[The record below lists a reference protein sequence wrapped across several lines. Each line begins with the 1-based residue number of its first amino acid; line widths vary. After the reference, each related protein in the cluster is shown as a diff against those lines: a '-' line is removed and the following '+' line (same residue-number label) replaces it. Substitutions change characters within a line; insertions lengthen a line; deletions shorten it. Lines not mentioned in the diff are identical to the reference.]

1 MRVLAVETSTLAGG
15 AALLDGERVVGQY
28 LLDVRVTHSERLLVA
43 VDRLLE
49 DAGWRPAHLE
59 GLAASGGP
67 GSFTGLRIGL
77 GTVKGLALALAIPVA
92 AVPTLDAMAAALP
105 WATLPVCPV
114 LDARKGEVYAALY
127 RWDGA
132 GMRREGDYLALAP
145 DALAARLPEPTLVLR
160 GGAGIAGGGGPPPP
174 RPGRPGGPPDRAD
187 GGARGGRRPRPLAA
201 RAPRAAP
208 LPVAVA
214 RLGRLAR
221 PRAPARGPDRG
232 AGRPRPDLPAPLGG
246 GAQTAWPRC
255 PLTGCAP
262 RTSTWSSR
270 SSAPRSRCPGRGARS
285 STRCSRT
292 GWPAAW
298 SRARTG
304 ASSATSA
311 SGRSPTRCTS
321 PTSPS
326 IPTPGAAASPAGCSR
341 APWRTSAAGGCGS
354 WCSRGARATPR
365 RSGSTPPS
373 ASGSSDAAGG
383 TITTRARTRS

>member
-28 LLDVRVTHSERLLVA
+28 LLDVRVTHSERLMVA
-43 VDRLLE
+43 GGRLLE

-59 GLAASGGP
+59 GLAASVGP

-114 LDARKGEVYAALY
+114 LDARKGEGYAALY
-127 RWDGA
+127 RWGGA

-145 DALAARLPEPTLVLR
+145 DALAARLTEPTVVL
-160 GGAGIAGGGGPPPP
+160 GEGAGLGPSPP
-174 RPGRPGGPPDRAD
+174 
-187 GGARGGRRPRPLAA
+187 A
-201 RAPRAAP
+201 RAPRPPA

-270 SSAPRSRCPGRGARS
+270 SSAPRSRCPGRGGRPC
-285 STRCSRT
+285 TRCSRT

-341 APWRTSAAGGCGS
+341 APWRTSAADGCGS
-354 WCSRGARATPR
+354 WCSRCARATPR

-383 TITTRARTRS
+383 TITTRARTRSRWSW